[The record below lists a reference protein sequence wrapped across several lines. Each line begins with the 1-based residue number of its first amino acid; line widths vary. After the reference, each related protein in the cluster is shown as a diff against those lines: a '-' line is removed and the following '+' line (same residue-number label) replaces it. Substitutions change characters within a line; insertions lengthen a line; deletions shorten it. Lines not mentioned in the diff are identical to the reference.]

1 MFIPLAVNNKPQ
13 YMFFVSTGRCGT
25 KRVAE
30 ILHQVLPSEFSVMH
44 QTKYARLANI
54 FGNMRYYFP
63 LFDHLTEPLYY
74 YIIKKNSRDGN
85 HIISTD
91 PLTSMTIPEALIKS
105 PHTAIV
111 HIIRDEDA
119 FARSIYRFTRTKKKS
134 FIAHNMIPFWQPSL
148 WPLENLV
155 SKSILE
161 KYRKIHRQKNVYLS
175 KRYAG
180 NPNYQKITMEQLFS
194 SGFLSQLV
202 SGFFKLDIAISLSD
216 LKIKA
221 NATLP

>member
-1 MFIPLAVNNKPQ
+1 MFVPLVANNKPQ

-30 ILHQVLPSEFSVMH
+30 ILQQVLPSAYSVMH

-54 FGNMRYYFP
+54 LGNMRYYFP
-63 LFDHLTEPLYY
+63 VFAHLTEPLYY
-74 YIIKKNSRDGN
+74 YIMKKNSRDGS

-91 PLTSMTIPEALIKS
+91 PLTSMIIPEALIKS
-105 PHTAIV
+105 PSTAII
-111 HIIRDEDA
+111 HIVRDEDA
-119 FARSIYRFTRTKKKS
+119 FARSIYRFTRTRKKS
-134 FIAHNMIPFWQPSL
+134 FIAHNMIPLWQPSL
-148 WPLENLV
+148 WPLENLM

-175 KRYAG
+175 KRYAE
-180 NPNYQKITMEQLFS
+180 NPNYKKVTMEKIFS
-194 SGFLSQLV
+194 NGFLSQLV
-202 SGFFKLDIAISLSD
+202 SGFFKHDISIPLAD